1 MTFKKPKEETA
12 LATRIMFALSALP
25 NVWVWENQIGVAVYD
40 SGARVAYGLGGAGAP
55 DLVVEVGYSP
65 VGASPGSFIVVAV
78 WLEVKLPHGTIQHDQ
93 KRWHAAARRGGRNVA
108 VVRSVE
114 SARSVISEVQAYG
127 RVMLA
132 WEVEADAKR

>member
-78 WLEVKLPHGTIQHDQ
+78 LV
-93 KRWHAAARRGGRNVA
+93 
-108 VVRSVE
+108 
-114 SARSVISEVQAYG
+114 
-127 RVMLA
+127 
-132 WEVEADAKR
+132 AKRRSELSENARGVDRRRQQQ